1 MEMLITAV
9 QSLCVAGLVFGV
21 ALSLY
26 QAMRSTET
34 RGFE

>member
-1 MEMLITAV
+1 MAILITAV
-9 QSLCVAGLVFGV
+9 QSLCATGLVFGV

-34 RGFE
+34 RGVE